1 MNFFLLLIVIF
12 CVTFSTVLSNQAPSI
27 AKLSLKIVKTGG
39 SKWKLLCY
47 LEEGSRPLR
56 FAWQKNGQPLNTGGS
71 TTLQIDTDHEQSQ
84 LSISRLEV
92 HDAGNYSCTV
102 ENDFGIDRASTLLV
116 VQGKTFASFLFHFTS
131 TMWRI
136 CCCC

>member
-1 MNFFLLLIVIF
+1 MNFLLLLFVIF
-12 CVTFSTVLSNQAPSI
+12 CVTSSTVSSNQAPSI
-27 AKLSLKIVKTGG
+27 AKLNPKIVKNYGG
-39 SKWKLLCY
+39 KVKILCY
-47 LEEGSRPLR
+47 LDEGSRPLR

-102 ENDFGIDRASTLLV
+102 ENDFGVDRVSTLLV

-136 CCCC
+136 CCC